1 MVDTRS
7 GFHEEL
13 ESLEQSLLAMGG
25 LVSQAV
31 RDSVTALKDLNQ
43 SLAEQ
48 VIERDDQ
55 LDDMQ
60 VEIENRCLRLIAL
73 QQPMAGDL
81 RTIGTVLKMVTDLE
95 RMGDHAVDIARTA
108 LKLSGETLIKPL
120 IDIPRLGEIAQEML
134 GIGLRAFVDRDA
146 ELAQTL
152 ADRDDDVDHLYSQIF
167 RELLVLMIEDPSTIR
182 QATQLLFVAQ
192 SLERVAD
199 HITNI
204 GEWTIYMVTGER
216 RDLNL

>member
-31 RDSVTALKDLNQ
+31 RDSVTALKELNQ
-43 SLAEQ
+43 PLAEQ

-146 ELAQTL
+146 DLAQTL

>member
-1 MVDTRS
+1 MDTRS

-13 ESLEQSLLAMGG
+13 QELEQNVLAMGG
-25 LVSQAV
+25 WVSQAV
-31 RDSVTALKDLNQ
+31 RDSVTALKELNET
-43 SLAEQ
+43 LAEQ
-48 VIERDDQ
+48 VIERDDR

-60 VEIENRCLRLIAL
+60 VDIENRCLRLIAL

-81 RTIGTVLKMVTDLE
+81 RTIGTVLKVVTDLE

-108 LKLSGETLIKPL
+108 LKLSGQTLIKPL
-120 IDIPRLGEIAQEML
+120 IDIPRLADIAQDML
-134 GIGLRAFVDRDA
+134 GTGLQAFVDRDA

-152 ADRDDDVDHLYSQIF
+152 ADKDDQMDHLYSQIF

>member
-31 RDSVTALKDLNQ
+31 RDSVTALKELNQ

-60 VEIENRCLRLIAL
+60 VDIENRCLRLIAL

-146 ELAQTL
+146 DLAQTL

>member
-1 MVDTRS
+1 MDTRS

-31 RDSVTALKDLNQ
+31 RDSVTALKELNQ

-60 VEIENRCLRLIAL
+60 VDIENRCLRLIAL

-146 ELAQTL
+146 DLAQTL

>member
-31 RDSVTALKDLNQ
+31 RDSVTALKELNQ
-43 SLAEQ
+43 PLAEQ

>member
-1 MVDTRS
+1 MDTRS

-31 RDSVTALKDLNQ
+31 RDSVTALKELNQ
-43 SLAEQ
+43 PLAEQ

>member
-1 MVDTRS
+1 MDTRS

-31 RDSVTALKDLNQ
+31 RDSVTALKELNQ

-146 ELAQTL
+146 DLAQTL

>member
-31 RDSVTALKDLNQ
+31 RDSVTALKELNQ

-146 ELAQTL
+146 DLAQTL